1 MELIC
6 YPLMGTKSQ
15 RCMRRRRAK
24 GWQVGGRSYHYVPR
38 YDLIR
43 RLMEQT
49 GLSEQ
54 LVRKQI
60 RDERLWLLR
69 EDYGTDTITPADV

>member
-15 RCMRRRRAK
+15 RRMHRRRVK
-24 GWQVGGRSYHYVPR
+24 GWQTKGKTYHYVPQYR
-38 YDLIR
+38 LVL
-43 RLMEQT
+43 RLMEET
-49 GLSEQ
+49 GLSEE

-60 RDERLWLLR
+60 RDERLWLLQQ
-69 EDYGTDTITPADV
+69 DYGANAITPADV